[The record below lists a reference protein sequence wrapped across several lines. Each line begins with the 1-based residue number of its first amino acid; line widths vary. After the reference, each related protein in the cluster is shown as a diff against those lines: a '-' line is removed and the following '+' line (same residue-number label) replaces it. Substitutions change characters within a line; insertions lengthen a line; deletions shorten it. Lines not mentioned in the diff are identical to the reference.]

1 MGYVDTRF
9 MPDFSFFL
17 DGLLGTG
24 DPNKRAILVLQ
35 LALKCAICTEND
47 WNMFDK
53 ILSSMKFSFEF
64 EEYIR
69 LVARISRSRD
79 RSEVEHF
86 SAVSHFDNC
95 IQMTILDRPFCRT
108 VEAFSF
114 N

>member
-1 MGYVDTRF
+1 MSIPDSL
-9 MPDFSFFL
+9 PDFSFFL
-17 DGLLGTG
+17 DGLLGAS

-86 SAVSHFDNC
+86 SAVSQFRRLYPDDPF
-95 IQMTILDRPFCRT
+95 LDRPFCRT